1 MIKYE
6 MENQT
11 NFFSESVL
19 CSSKIVLHFIAYST
33 IYEAL

>member
-6 MENQT
+6 MEQKT
-11 NFFSESVL
+11 VL